1 MIETTEGTRI
11 VVTGPYQLL
20 PPLSDDDFK
29 ALHDDIAL
37 NGVKVPVEY
46 DDAGEILDGHHRVA
60 ICKMLGLTDWPR
72 FVRHDLSEERKRSHA
87 RSLNFARRH
96 LSGAQKQAV
105 IESHLK
111 DAPDIS
117 NRAIAK
123 DLGVDHKTVS
133 AARRRLVDG
142 GEIPHHEKVVGRN
155 GVAQPI
161 AKPIRTMFLP
171 EKQNVRELKKV
182 AKAIRTA
189 EMKDNRTSRL
199 RMVNIIA
206 ERGRKASAEMPRAAY
221 AVGYADPPWEQE
233 AYSDETGQDKGL
245 KYPSMPLEEIKAL
258 CAGDKSPFTKDAV
271 LFLWVTANRLADG
284 LAVLQAWGFEYVTC
298 MVWDKQHIGMG
309 RWVRDRHEL
318 VLIAKRGNI
327 SMAPLMGTQP
337 ESLYAEA
344 KTEHSRKPVWFAEQ
358 IDGLWPELRKLELFQ
373 RKESLTGGDVRLN
386 GMWDFW
392 GFESGD
398 VEEDAAPTE
407 TAAVVVE
414 DDPLQEK
421 IIAAGLEA
429 NSFLLE
435 LNRGLTIK
443 GSLDLPSRLFR
454 FPVEF
459 MSRNRLNASE
469 SKLLLRHPLLRDV
482 PQVASFIADVEDKTG
497 CVIEWEPLDEY
508 GRDIGAGWRWYHA
521 LDLCTDKHWRDLLAT
536 RQFTDPDCIFS
547 AVRSALNSKGALS
560 VRNAR
565 ALMAEL
571 GSIEPAD
578 RSVAALSGKALFPY
592 RDGTKK
598 FIAPN
603 ISLRGQE
610 GAWLSIHGIED
621 KWLAYVG
628 GHLSLTEEGMKRR
641 ESAAKSPDEIDV
653 PLDLV
658 LPSGEAV

>member
-1 MIETTEGTRI
+1 MEATEGTRI

-29 ALHDDIAL
+29 ALYDDIKL

-72 FVRHDLSEERKRSHA
+72 FVRHDLTEEKKRSHA

-105 IESHLK
+105 IEAHLK
-111 DAPDIS
+111 DAPEVS
-117 NRAIAK
+117 NRAIAR

-133 AARRRLVDG
+133 AARQRLVDG

-189 EMKDNRTSRL
+189 EMKDNRASRL

-206 ERGRKASAEMPRAAY
+206 EHGRKASAEMPRAAY

-245 KYPSMPLEEIKAL
+245 KYPSMPLEQIKAL

-298 MVWDKQHIGMG
+298 MVWDKRHIGMG

-344 KTEHSRKPVWFAEQ
+344 KTEHSRKPVWFAER

-373 RKESLTGGDVRLN
+373 RKESLTDGDIRLN

-392 GFESGD
+392 GFEAGD
-398 VEEDAAPTE
+398 TEQDDAPGEAV
-407 TAAVVVE
+407 AVVSD

-421 IIAAGLEA
+421 IVSAGLEA
-429 NSFLLE
+429 KFLLE
-435 LNRGLTIK
+435 LNRGLTTP
-443 GSLDLPSRLFR
+443 GTLDLPSRLFR
-454 FPVEF
+454 FPIEF
-459 MSRNRLNASE
+459 MSRQRRNGAE
-469 SKLLLRHPLLRDV
+469 SKLLLRHPLLREV
-482 PQVASFIADVEDKTG
+482 PQVAAFIAEVEAKTG
-497 CVIEWEPLDEY
+497 CAVEWEPLAEF
-508 GRDIGAGWRWYHA
+508 GRDLGAGWRWYHA
-521 LDLCTDKHWRDLLAT
+521 TDLCNDKHWRDLLST
-536 RQFTDPDCIFS
+536 QMFTDPDCIFR
-547 AVRSALNSKGALS
+547 AVGLALNSRGALS
-560 VRNAR
+560 TRNAR
-565 ALMAEL
+565 ALMVEL
-571 GSIEPAD
+571 GSVEPAD
-578 RSVAALSGKALFPY
+578 RSAGALSGKALFPY
-592 RDGTKK
+592 RDGKKK
-598 FIAPN
+598 FISPN
-603 ISLRGQE
+603 ISLRDE
-610 GAWLSIHGIED
+610 AGAWLAIHGIED

-628 GHLSLTEEGMKRR
+628 SYLSVTEEGMARR
-641 ESAAKSPDEIDV
+641 EAAAKSSDEIEL

-658 LPSGEAV
+658 QPSGEAV

>member
-72 FVRHDLSEERKRSHA
+72 FVRHDLTEERKRSHA

-111 DAPDIS
+111 DSPEVS
-117 NRAIAK
+117 NRAIAR

-133 AARRRLVDG
+133 AARQRLVDG

-344 KTEHSRKPVWFAEQ
+344 KTEHSRKPVWFAEK

-373 RKESLTGGDVRLN
+373 RKESLTGGDIRLN

-398 VEEDAAPTE
+398 VEEDVAPMEAAP
-407 TAAVVVE
+407 VIVE

-429 NSFLLE
+429 KFLLE
-435 LNRGLTIK
+435 LNRGLTTP
-443 GSLDLPSRLFR
+443 GTLDLPSRLFR
-454 FPVEF
+454 FPIEF
-459 MSRNRLNASE
+459 MSSKRRKGGE
-469 SKLLLRHPLLRDV
+469 SKLLLRHPLLREV
-482 PQVASFIADVEDKTG
+482 PQVAAFIADVENRAE
-497 CVIEWEPLDEY
+497 CRIEWEPHDEF
-508 GRDIGAGWRWYHA
+508 GRDLGAGWRWYHA
-521 LDLCTDKHWRDLLAT
+521 VDLCSDKHWRDLLLT
-536 RQFTDPDCIFS
+536 RRFTDADCIFN
-547 AVRSALNSKGALS
+547 AVGLALNGKGTLS

-565 ALMAEL
+565 AVMAEL

-578 RSVAALSGKALFPY
+578 RSAGALSGDELSPY
-592 RDGTKK
+592 RDGKK
-598 FIAPN
+598 KSISPN
-603 ISLRGQE
+603 IRPQGE
-610 GAWLSIHGIED
+610 VGAWLAIHGLED
-621 KWLAYVG
+621 KWLTYVG
-628 GHLSLTEEGMKRR
+628 SWLSVTEEGMSRR
-641 ESAAKSPDEIDV
+641 EAAAKCADEIEL
-653 PLDLV
+653 PLDLAQ
-658 LPSGEAV
+658 PSGGAA